1 MDVLEE
7 DDALI
12 VKAEVPGLTKD
23 DISVELQDRT
33 LTISGKKK
41 VEKDDEGKKYYRKEI
56 RSASFSRS
64 FQLPASVDP
73 QKIEAQFKDGIL
85 QVKLG
90 KTEDSKTT
98 TIEIK

>member
-1 MDVLEE
+1 MDIEKWDPFKGLSFRDSIRFPSILDQFFLEGPAMDVLEE

-41 VEKDDEGKKYYRKEI
+41 VEKDDEGKKYYRK
-56 RSASFSRS
+56 
-64 FQLPASVDP
+64 L
-73 QKIEAQFKDGIL
+73 
-85 QVKLG
+85 
-90 KTEDSKTT
+90 
-98 TIEIK
+98 